1 MATDQVIDIIA
12 DIEMR
17 RQETE
22 KTADLKRSCNEA
34 LRRLHELLEHEK
46 KALQLHGPSAEHPT
60 NIEAVT
66 IEIERVR
73 RLAGTT
79 RQGSIPKSAGPGQ
92 QQGSWRNASRGP
104 SRTRGRRTM
113 GRRGGG

>member
-22 KTADLKRSCNEA
+22 KTADLKRACNEA

-79 RQGSIPKSAGPGQ
+79 RQGSIPKSTGPGQ